1 MVAHM
6 SGGRNTN
13 GRARVAKHRS
23 ALASQ
28 VTEQGVKVVTWNC

>member
-13 GRARVAKHRS
+13 GRARVATRRA

-28 VTEQGVKVVTWNC
+28 VTERGLKVVTWNC